1 MKRKLFLVLAVV
13 CIAAVFA
20 GVFVG
25 CNNGDGKGGGGN
37 GGAVVGDKIFTE
49 GASYEDVYNALAKA
63 ESYQFVNTI
72 KYTSDKE
79 SYTAIY
85 TNTFTLDFGHFNVVV
100 DYSSEPDYYY
110 DYYIFT
116 DGEYFYQISIEN
128 SGGDKTVTAEKQ
140 FAEYMSAED
149 HFVSADEALYEM
161 GIVEKDGGLAVDA
174 EIDSGVYMR
183 CEGSALYVVI
193 PDSGV
198 DEEGG
203 AYEGQTEYCMRGVNV
218 QYSMP
223 DEIKAMKADAVWAS
237 ELEYNKIYYRKAEDE
252 QGEYYYVDHKYD
264 ASAVPEETINGLPV
278 RERA

>member
-1 MKRKLFLVLAVV
+1 MRRRLFLVLAVV

-20 GVFVG
+20 GVFAG
-25 CNNGDGKGGGGN
+25 CNNDGKGGE
-37 GGAVVGDKIFTE
+37 GAKIFTE
-49 GASYEDVYNALAKA
+49 GASYEDVCNALAKA

-79 SYTAIY
+79 SYTATY
-85 TNTFTLDFGHFNVVV
+85 TNTFTSDFGHFNVVV
-100 DYSSEPDYYY
+100 VYSSEPDYYY

-161 GIVEKDGGLAVDA
+161 GIVEKDGGLAVD
-174 EIDSGVYMR
+174 EEMGSGVYMR

-203 AYEGQTEYCMRGVNV
+203 EYEGQVEYCMRGVNAK
-218 QYSMP
+218 YSLP
-223 DEIKAMKADAVWAS
+223 DEIKAMKADAVWAES
-237 ELEYNKIYYRKAEDE
+237 VEYNDVIYQKAEDE
-252 QGEYYYVDHKYD
+252 QGEYYYVYHKYD
-264 ASAVPEETINGLPV
+264 ASAVPEKTINGLPV

>member
-1 MKRKLFLVLAVV
+1 MRRKLFLVLAVV
-13 CIAAVFA
+13 CCIAVFA
-20 GVFVG
+20 GVFAG
-25 CNNGDGKGGGGN
+25 CNNGDGKGGE
-37 GGAVVGDKIFTE
+37 GAKIFTE
-49 GASYEDVYNALAKA
+49 GASYEDVCNALAKA
-63 ESYQFVNTI
+63 EFYQFVNTI

-116 DGEYFYQISIEN
+116 DGEYFYQISIEY

-161 GIVEKDGGLAVDA
+161 DIVEKDGGLAVDA

-203 AYEGQTEYCMRGVNV
+203 AYEGQYEYCIRGVNAK
-218 QYSMP
+218 YSMP

-237 ELEYNKIYYRKAEDE
+237 ELEYNKIYYQKAEDE
-252 QGEYYYVDHKYD
+252 QGEYYYVDNKND

-278 RERA
+278 R